1 MMIQEKNNVYGEV
14 FTILSFFND
23 DLIDK
28 IPDNVLKK
36 IGNLSID
43 SNTNFYINKEKNLND
58 QDISEES
65 KDLISLIYYTYI
77 ANENEKSELLK
88 LWNEN
93 ENKYQE
99 KSRKEYNLD
108 NLFQHRSKE
117 VSTSESIS
125 FSDTSIVEYKKE
137 TLFLKIKHF
146 LKKIFKKISN
156 N

>member
-1 MMIQEKNNVYGEV
+1 MIQEKNNVYGEV
-14 FTILSFFND
+14 FAILSFFND

-43 SNTNFYINKEKNLND
+43 SNTNFCINKQKNLNA

-77 ANENEKSELLK
+77 ANENEKSELLE
-88 LWNEN
+88 LWNKN

-99 KSRKEYNLD
+99 KLRKEYNLE
-108 NLFQHRSKE
+108 NLFQHRTKG
-117 VSTSESIS
+117 VQTSESIS
-125 FSDTSIVEYKKE
+125 FSDTSMVEYKKE
-137 TLFLKIKHF
+137 TLFLKIRNF
-146 LKKIFKKISN
+146 LKRIFIF
-156 N
+156 

>member
-1 MMIQEKNNVYGEV
+1 MIQEKNNVYGEV
-14 FTILSFFND
+14 FAILSFLNE

-43 SNTNFYINKEKNLND
+43 SNTNFYINKEKNLNA

-93 ENKYQE
+93 ENKHQE
-99 KSRKEYNLD
+99 KLRKEYNID
-108 NLFQHRSKE
+108 NLFQHRPKE
-117 VSTSESIS
+117 VPTS
-125 FSDTSIVEYKKE
+125 SDTSMVEYKKE
-137 TLFLKIKHF
+137 TLFLKIKNF
-146 LKKIFKKISN
+146 IKRMLKRISN